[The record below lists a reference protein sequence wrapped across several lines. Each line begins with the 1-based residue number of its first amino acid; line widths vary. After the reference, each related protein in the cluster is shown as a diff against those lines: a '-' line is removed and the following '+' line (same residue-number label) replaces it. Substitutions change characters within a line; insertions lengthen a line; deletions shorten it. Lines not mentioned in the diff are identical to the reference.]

1 MSMNVSFRQRGLSM
15 IEILVTLTI
24 VAFGLLGL
32 MGLQARAL
40 NFQKDSFDR
49 KAVAELVNQLG
60 ERMRANYLGFQAG
73 LYTLNLHHSTA
84 TPGAIGTCGNPDRC
98 TRAEV
103 VTRDLDQWAVELRR
117 RLPGS
122 AAYIAFD
129 PLNTQWATVT
139 LAWPE
144 PQADEATGPLSTG
157 ADAVCGAVRLGVD
170 PSLPTNFRCYSTMVF
185 P

>member
-1 MSMNVSFRQRGLSM
+1 MRIVKQRGLSM

-49 KAVAELVNQLG
+49 KAVAELVGQLS
-60 ERMRANYLGFQAG
+60 ERMRANFLGFQGG
-73 LYTLNLHHSTA
+73 LYVLDLHHSTA
-84 TPGAIGTCGNPDRC
+84 TPGAIAGCAAPC
-98 TRAEV
+98 TRAQV
-103 VTRDLDQWAVELRR
+103 VARDLDQWVVELRR
-117 RLPGS
+117 RLPDA
-122 AAYIAFD
+122 AAYIDFD
-129 PLNTQWATVT
+129 PANVQWATVT

-144 PQADEATGPLSTG
+144 PQSDEATGPLSTG
-157 ADAVCGAVRLGVD
+157 ADAVCANVRATD
-170 PSLPTNFRCYSTMVF
+170 DASLPTNYRCYRTRVF

>member
-1 MSMNVSFRQRGLSM
+1 MSVNKFRQRGLSM

-49 KAVAELVNQLG
+49 KAVAELVGQLG

-73 LYTLNLHHSTA
+73 LYTLDLHHSTA
-84 TPGAIGTCGNPDRC
+84 TPGAIGTCAIANRC
-98 TRAEV
+98 TRPEV
-103 VTRDLDQWAVELRR
+103 VIRDLDQWAVELRR
-117 RLPGS
+117 RLPGA
-122 AAYIAFD
+122 AAYIETD
-129 PLNTQWATVT
+129 PANTQWATIT

-157 ADAVCGAVRLGVD
+157 ADAVCADVRGTSD
-170 PSLPTNFRCYSTMVF
+170 PSLPTNFRCYRTRVF